1 MKMNKILALI
11 YTVFPG
17 ANRVMLFF
25 IAAKIMNI
33 SAFSDFSVAYSF
45 AVIISMVGAIGV
57 GTLIIKNEINLSLLK
72 FIRYI
77 FIAIYISLPVFLVS
91 FFSDDIK
98 NQILGI
104 ILLSIGLSANQIYRN
119 EIILSKK
126 FAHGILYEASLMI
139 FSILSVVLFCTHS
152 IYYISTVYIL
162 FSLVFKKIE
171 SKSLSNDY
179 INIKQAGYISY
190 SNLIS
195 SGILYFL
202 PIMSSS
208 LSTVEV
214 TKVVSLLVSV
224 IGIVSVFPRALFNLK
239 IKEIK
244 NNLERKKTSQYK
256 YEIKKYRLITSF
268 IMILSVIAVSSYMFI
283 MNTGID
289 YKYVFIFIMLVSI
302 FIYIGQISIPET
314 TMINMIGYEK
324 YSLLLN
330 LMIFLFFTTTYLILK
345 VVNVSGSF
353 LSLYILCLS
362 IIFGYLF
369 RAVMINIKIK
379 GYIKS

>member
-77 FIAIYISLPVFLVS
+77 FIAIYISLPVFVVS
-91 FFSDDIK
+91 FFSSDIK
-98 NQILGI
+98 DQILGI

-119 EIILSKK
+119 EIILKKK
-126 FAHGILYEASLMI
+126 FFNGVLYEASLMT
-139 FSILSVVLFCTHS
+139 FSILSVVIFREYI
-152 IYYISTVYIL
+152 IYYISLVYIL
-162 FSLVFKKIE
+162 LSILFKKIE
-171 SKSLSNDY
+171 SKSLSNND

-244 NNLERKKTSQYK
+244 NNLEGKKINQYK
-256 YEIKKYRLITSF
+256 DEIKKYRLITSF
-268 IMILSVIAVSSYMFI
+268 IMILSIIVVSIYMFI
-283 MNTGID
+283 MNTGVN
-289 YKYVFIFIMLVSI
+289 YKYVFVFIILVSL
-302 FIYIGQISIPET
+302 FIYIGQFSIPET

-330 LMIFLFFTTTYLILK
+330 LIMFLFFTITYLILK
-345 VVNVSGSF
+345 VINISGVF
-353 LSLYILCLS
+353 FPLYILCLS
-362 IIFGYLF
+362 IIVGYLF
-369 RAVMINIKIK
+369 RAIMINVKIK
-379 GYIKS
+379 GYMQS